1 MTASEE
7 QMLSL
12 EEVAERLQVSG
23 QTIRRWIKGG
33 RLMAYKPGL
42 EWRIRPSDLEAFL
55 ETRGFPKA
63 LRSSPIAAEDQA
75 GEERSP
81 ESLRREFQ
89 EHSDSLEPCLRAWE
103 DAAALLR
110 ERGVPYHDYWGRTIA
125 YAASFLWTGLERH
138 NVLDSLQPQGAFAEA
153 LASIDDLPEPLRR
166 EVVRLYDCID
176 RLTQITSIVMEAE
189 KASREERN
197 AGTPAGVVDLTEW
210 ETREKSLPPRPRPA
224 TGAESA

>member
-75 GEERSP
+75 GEERNSEDVWKSEYLALAGEMLDKWEGELEEKLALA
-81 ESLRREFQ
+81 ESDPVRFFDWVEGVRAVGRPLR
-89 EHSDSLEPCLRAWE
+89 SGLDSGYTAPSVYLLEPAARAAWFVGPWNDLWDHIEEVATLTQTLTEEDQERLVEVSE
-103 DAAALLR
+103 DA
-110 ERGVPYHDYWGRTIA
+110 
-125 YAASFLWTGLERH
+125 
-138 NVLDSLQPQGAFAEA
+138 
-153 LASIDDLPEPLRR
+153 RR
-166 EVVRLYDCID
+166 P
-176 RLTQITSIVMEAE
+176 
-189 KASREERN
+189 SRFD
-197 AGTPAGVVDLTEW
+197 G
-210 ETREKSLPPRPRPA
+210 
-224 TGAESA
+224 SA